1 MIRRTFRKS
10 VRARAVR
17 DPLFR
22 VSLLESGLDA
32 LLAGDLPG
40 FREGI
45 RSYVNATLGFARLAD
60 RTGIPE
66 KSLMR
71 MLGPAGN
78 PRAAHLSTII
88 GAISQHEGVEITAR
102 ITDPK

>member
-22 VSLLESGLDA
+22 VSLLEAGLDA

-78 PRAAHLSTII
+78 PRAAHLATII

-102 ITDPK
+102 ITDPE